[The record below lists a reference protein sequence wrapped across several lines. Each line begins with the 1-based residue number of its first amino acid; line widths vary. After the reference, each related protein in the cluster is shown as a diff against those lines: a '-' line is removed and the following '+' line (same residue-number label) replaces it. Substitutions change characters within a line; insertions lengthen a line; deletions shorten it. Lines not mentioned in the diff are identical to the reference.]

1 MEASGPER
9 WSTAAFIQVFG
20 SFVAV
25 VAIVVASA
33 KFRARVTC
41 AGEEGRAPRGACG
54 HVVGKQAAGRHG
66 QVVQSTQ
73 RRLRQQRPEVTA
85 WSQDSVCD
93 APGARLALVLEK
105 VATSWS
111 WSGIGTWERVAWSSG
126 WTWLGTVQAVQT
138 LLPTGLRLWSA
149 WLDTCVDVEVVML
162 VVRGVVF
169 AKIVRKVQAAFL
181 SSVQGS
187 RTRGGSRLVNWSS
200 LVPITGTTVMRH
212 LVPLMQATSEN
223 S

>member
-1 MEASGPER
+1 METSGPER

-33 KFRARVTC
+33 KFRARVAC
-41 AGEEGRAPRGACG
+41 AGEGHAPRSACG
-54 HVVGKQAAGRHG
+54 HVVGEQAASRHG

-111 WSGIGTWERVAWSSG
+111 WSGIGTLERV
-126 WTWLGTVQAVQT
+126 
-138 LLPTGLRLWSA
+138 PTGLRLWSA
-149 WLDTCVDVEVVML
+149 WLDACVDVEVVML

-200 LVPITGTTVMRH
+200 LGPITRTNVMRH
-212 LVPLMQATSEN
+212 VVPLMQATSEN